1 MICKNGYNGIKRSI
15 AFKQYNSRY
24 NTAKAA
30 TQLCR
35 VTSICLKK
43 SIGFMLI
50 PLNLQV
56 ICKCSP
62 VLRPVLPVI
71 PTTSP
76 ALTICPC
83 DTEI

>member
-35 VTSICLKK
+35 VTSICLK
-43 SIGFMLI
+43 
-50 PLNLQV
+50 
-56 ICKCSP
+56 
-62 VLRPVLPVI
+62 R
-71 PTTSP
+71 
-76 ALTICPC
+76 ALDLC
-83 DTEI
+83 